1 MEVLLQ
7 IVLFAMTVGSVVVIP
22 LFQADKLHGK
32 SRQLVIGILICQAFL
47 LVLQGMCLVWQVW
60 EVIAV
65 EDEKRYYK
73 LGNGRPRLFTD
84 EKKSVWRRM
93 RSLL

>member
-1 MEVLLQ
+1 MQVLLQ

-22 LFQADKLHGK
+22 LFQDDKLRGK
-32 SRQLVIGILICQAFL
+32 SRKLVIGTLICQAFL
-47 LVLQGMCLVWQVW
+47 LVFQGMSLVWQVW

-65 EDEKRYYK
+65 ENEKRYHK

-84 EKKSVWRRM
+84 EK
-93 RSLL
+93 

>member
-1 MEVLLQ
+1 MQVLLQ

-22 LFQADKLHGK
+22 LFQDDKLRGK
-32 SRQLVIGILICQAFL
+32 SRKLVIGTLICQAFL
-47 LVLQGMCLVWQVW
+47 LVLQGTSLVWQVW

-65 EDEKRYYK
+65 ENEKRYHK

-84 EKKSVWRRM
+84 EK
-93 RSLL
+93 